1 VASVALT
8 EPRSAPLSPL
18 LFAWQAWH
26 LASWNETTEKA
37 QPTSILLTSLFVRN
51 LLFQSK
57 PSLSFKAIFL
67 LPILSSF
74 SIYFFVSNPF
84 VSFQNVSNPFLVFE
98 LVSFRFKSSLSLRIV
113 SSVSSPFFS

>member
-57 PSLSFKAIFL
+57 PSLSFKAIF
-67 LPILSSF
+67 F
-74 SIYFFVSNPF
+74 ASNPF
-84 VSFQNVSNPFLVFE
+84 FVFN
-98 LVSFRFKSSLSLRIV
+98 LLFRFKSFRFV
-113 SSVSSPFFS
+113 SKCFKSFLGI